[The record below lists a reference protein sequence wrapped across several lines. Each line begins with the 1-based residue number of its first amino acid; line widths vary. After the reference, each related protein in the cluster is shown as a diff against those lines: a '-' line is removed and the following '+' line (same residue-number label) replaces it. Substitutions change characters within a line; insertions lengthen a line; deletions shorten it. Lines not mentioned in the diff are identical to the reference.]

1 MRDTIPLILP
11 IIIAYV
17 KKPINIAVFHNFMD
31 NIGGAEVVT
40 LTIARAFNADVYT
53 TNINSEHIKQMGFDD
68 VLPRIKSIGKVPIQ
82 APFKHQLSFWRFRR
96 LNLSKS
102 YDFFI
107 ISGDWAMSGAVNN
120 KPNLW
125 YVHSPI
131 HEIWDYVEKIKEKF
145 VPWWQKPIY
154 DIWVR
159 INRYLT
165 LKYSKSVDQFVC
177 NSNNTHE
184 RIKKYYKNDAV
195 VVNPPIEIPSDVQRK
210 SDIQP
215 YWLSV
220 NRIMVH
226 KRVELQLEA
235 FSKLPSEKLIIVG
248 SYEKGARQ
256 FENYKAKLDSMT
268 SENVEFKY
276 WVPKDELEELYR
288 DAKGFIT
295 TSETEDFGMTAVEAM
310 ANGLPVIAPNEGGYK
325 ETILQSETGILID
338 DINPDKIIDAVT
350 TISDRLSND
359 PEAYRAKSR
368 ERAQKYDSNLF
379 INDLKRLILEKHNIE
394 L

>member
-1 MRDTIPLILP
+1 M
-11 IIIAYV
+11 

-40 LTIARAFNADVYT
+40 LTIARAFNADIYT

-82 APFKHQLSFWRFRR
+82 APFKHQLSFLKFRR

-107 ISGDWAMSGAVNN
+107 ISGDWAMSGAVLN

-131 HEIWDYVEKIKEKF
+131 HEIWDYVEKIKEKY
-145 VPWWQKPIY
+145 VPWWQKPMY

-159 INRYLT
+159 INRFLT
-165 LKYSKSVDQFVC
+165 LSYSRSVDQFVC
-177 NSNNTHE
+177 NSNNTHK
-184 RIKKYYKNDAV
+184 RIKKYYKSNAV
-195 VVNPPIEIPSDVQRK
+195 VINPPIEIPSD
-210 SDIQP
+210 IQKESTAEP
-215 YWLSV
+215 YWISV

-235 FSKLPSEKLIIVG
+235 FAKLLNEKLIIVG

-256 FENYKAKLDSMT
+256 FESYKAKLDSMKPN
-268 SENVEFKY
+268 NVEFKY
-276 WVPKDELEELYR
+276 WVPKEELAELYKN
-288 DAKGFIT
+288 AKGFIT

-310 ANGLPVIAPNEGGYK
+310 ANGLPVIAPNEGGYN
-325 ETILQSETGILID
+325 ETILHNETGILID
-338 DINPDKIIDAVT
+338 EINSDKIVEAVT
-350 TISDRLSND
+350 TISDRLSTD
-359 PEAYRAKSR
+359 PTAYQEKSR
-368 ERAQKYDSNLF
+368 NRARKYDSNRF
-379 INDLKRLILEKHNIE
+379 IDDLRRLILEKHHIA